1 MLLKQRKKKSFTIEL
16 APLIDIVFI
25 LLIFF
30 AVSSSLISTNKAI
43 DINLP
48 TASSAI
54 TIPPELNISINSNE
68 QLYIDKQQIELIE
81 LTNIVEQSFTK
92 NPELLI
98 TLNADKSLPYEKI
111 VTVLD
116 LIRTTGCS
124 RIALTVNKT
133 TYIN

>member
-54 TIPPELNISINSNE
+54 TVPPELNISINSNE
-68 QLYIDKQQIELIE
+68 QLYIDKQQVELIE
-81 LTNIVEQSFTK
+81 LSNIVEQSFTK
-92 NPELLI
+92 NPKLLV
-98 TLNADKSLPYEKI
+98 TLNADKSLPYEKV

-116 LIRTTGCS
+116 LIRNTGCS

>member
-81 LTNIVEQSFTK
+81 LSNIVEQSFTK
-92 NPELLI
+92 NPKLLV
-98 TLNADKSLPYEKI
+98 TLNADKSLPYEKV

-116 LIRTTGCS
+116 LIRNTGCS